1 MNNSSKTDHASSP
14 LGIFA
19 SKSVSIKTKN
29 QIAYPSKSSLIRE
42 DLCYSKIVHDN
53 NFNLT
58 ETVFSRFTF
67 HFSLPKVAFT
77 LAEVLITLGII
88 GVVAALTIP
97 TLIEKH
103 REQVTVNKVKK
114 FYSTVSQA
122 FLLARNENDS
132 ITNWVDSSEEYDKPK
147 VAAII
152 AEKII
157 PHLKIL
163 KDCGF
168 SSGCVPTKVY
178 LLKGE
183 LWSSVYDTSNSYYK
197 SILADGSVMWFRSS
211 IGTSFCQD
219 TDGGYNN
226 VCGIILYDFNGTQEP
241 NTIGRDIFIFVILQ
255 NSIMPERYNCNL
267 TSAGWGCAEYIL
279 RTGKMDYLHK

>member
-1 MNNSSKTDHASSP
+1 M
-14 LGIFA
+14 
-19 SKSVSIKTKN
+19 
-29 QIAYPSKSSLIRE
+29 
-42 DLCYSKIVHDN
+42 
-53 NFNLT
+53 
-58 ETVFSRFTF
+58 
-67 HFSLPKVAFT
+67 
-77 LAEVLITLGII
+77 
-88 GVVAALTIP
+88 
-97 TLIEKH
+97 
-103 REQVTVNKVKK
+103 KK

-132 ITNWVDSSEEYDKPK
+132 ITNWIDSSEEYDKPK
-147 VAAII
+147 AATII

-163 KDCGF
+163 KDCGL
-168 SSGCVPTKVY
+168 SSGCVPTRVY

-183 LWSSVYDTSNSYYK
+183 YWRNYDTLDYYYK

-226 VCGIILYDFNGTQEP
+226 VCGIILYNFNGTQEP

>member
-1 MNNSSKTDHASSP
+1 MNNSSKTDHASTP

-19 SKSVSIKTKN
+19 SKSVSCRHSVLKLLLARN
-29 QIAYPSKSSLIRE
+29 CHSYCCRRYEFRSSLPELATRPQFRNT
-42 DLCYSKIVHDN
+42 DLHK
-53 NFNLT
+53 
-58 ETVFSRFTF
+58 
-67 HFSLPKVAFT
+67 KVAFT

-97 TLIEKH
+97 TLIENH

-147 VAAII
+147 AAAII